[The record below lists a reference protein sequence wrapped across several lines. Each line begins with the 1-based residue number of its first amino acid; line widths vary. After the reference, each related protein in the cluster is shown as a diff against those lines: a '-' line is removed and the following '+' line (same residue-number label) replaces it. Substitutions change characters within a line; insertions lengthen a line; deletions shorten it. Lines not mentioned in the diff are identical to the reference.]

1 MKISP
6 VLLNLNIKRPLIEK
20 QYNNQVDNKP
30 VSQPLKELSNVF
42 YYPVSFTAKQARTN
56 STSKPKL
63 AEKSGD
69 FAISRIATDIP
80 CPACGKKM
88 ISKSKFAKI
97 AAELDTIPK
106 DQYLEF
112 LGQYQCY
119 MRPVEESVYKEIKS
133 ISDKDGEEKDIRTL
147 LVRLRDAKLP
157 ILQDAQMYQLK
168 KMKAFSRT
176 LPEGEQQILTKKI
189 EGLEKII
196 KNNKNENNP
205 FRRKIMLE
213 DIKKIHIRNPHKYK
227 KLQQIAANFPVSSDM
242 NSAWIVKYSGKN
254 KQQEDWS
261 SKEIALRMLSSSVA
275 NTDHILAYSLENNHD
290 DISNYMSMHSACNS
304 LKANKPFL
312 EWLYEDK
319 FNRTRYIQR
328 YFDAVDNLIKTRRI
342 TKKKYRK
349 YVAYA
354 TETIFEASKGQLKIE
369 VKDTNPENKENKH
382 QK

>member
-6 VLLNLNIKRPLIEK
+6 VSLNLNIQRPLIEK
-20 QYNNQVDNKP
+20 QHNTQIENKP

-42 YYPVSFTAKQARTN
+42 YYPLSFTGKQPRTN

-69 FAISRIATDIP
+69 FVISRVATDIP

-88 ISKSKFAKI
+88 ISKGKFQKI
-97 AAELDTIPK
+97 EAELNTIPP

-119 MRPVEESVYKEIKS
+119 MRPVEESVYKEIKA

-168 KMKAFSRT
+168 KMKALAKT
-176 LPEGEQQILTKKI
+176 LPDDEQEILTKKI
-189 EGLEKII
+189 DGLEKII
-196 KNNKNENNP
+196 KKNKNENNP

-213 DIKKIHIRNPHKYK
+213 GIKNIPIRNPHKYR
-227 KLQQIAANFPVSSDM
+227 KLQQIAKNFPVSSDM

-254 KQQEDWS
+254 KQQEDWT

-275 NTDHILAYSLENNHD
+275 NTDHILAYKIENNHD
-290 DISNYMSMHSACNS
+290 DISNYMSMHSACNQ

-312 EWLYEDK
+312 EWLHEDK
-319 FNRTRYIQR
+319 FNRTRYMQR
-328 YFDAVDNLIKTRRI
+328 YFDAVDGLIKSRRI
-342 TKKKYRK
+342 TKKKYK
-349 YVAYA
+349 HYVALA
-354 TETIFEASKGQLKIE
+354 TETIFEVSKGQVKIE
-369 VKDTNPENKENKH
+369 VKDSKESEQKKNKE
-382 QK
+382 